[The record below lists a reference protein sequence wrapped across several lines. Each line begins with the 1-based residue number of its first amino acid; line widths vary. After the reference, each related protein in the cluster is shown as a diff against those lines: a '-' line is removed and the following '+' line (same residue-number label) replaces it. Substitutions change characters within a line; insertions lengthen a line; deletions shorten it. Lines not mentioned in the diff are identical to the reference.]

1 MIQCDKGIVKIE
13 GTQLDIYA
21 DFGVLLKVCREQ
33 LGDMMFNHLIEI
45 TKMSRE
51 EFHKETERARR
62 ELDALKNKDISG
74 LSDLLKDI
82 FDMDEE

>member
-21 DFGVLLKVCREQ
+21 DFGVLLKACREQ
-33 LGDMMFNHLIEI
+33 LGDMMFNKLIEI

-51 EFHKETERARR
+51 ELHKEAEQAIKG
-62 ELDALKNKDISG
+62 LDALKNKDIS
-74 LSDLLKDI
+74 DLLRNI